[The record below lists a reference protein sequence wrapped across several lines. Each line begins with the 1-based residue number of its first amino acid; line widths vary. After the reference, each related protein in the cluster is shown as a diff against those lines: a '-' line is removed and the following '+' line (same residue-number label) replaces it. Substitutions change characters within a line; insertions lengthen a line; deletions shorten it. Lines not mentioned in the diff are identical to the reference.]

1 MHDGRSVG
9 SFQNEI
15 NELQCR
21 EDVEITGNEREIDP
35 VILNDTAGTIF
46 TDASGIDDEMEPQID
61 MHVGCTDHGDS
72 TTDSEGGDTTDASGD
87 NEDQQ
92 PGHRAG
98 LSWDKRKPPTE
109 TVALEALRVIQNL
122 LRPEMEGLQGTKGEW
137 MVEKTPAGN

>member
-1 MHDGRSVG
+1 
-9 SFQNEI
+9 
-15 NELQCR
+15 
-21 EDVEITGNEREIDP
+21 
-35 VILNDTAGTIF
+35 
-46 TDASGIDDEMEPQID
+46 

-98 LSWDKRKPPTE
+98 LSWDKRKPPTK

-122 LRPEMEGLQGTKGEW
+122 LRPPHGGKRKGYKDPKVNGWSKRHLQEIETMLNLYTGEGLKSRVHGWQHQHRQLRHTDRNQGMQEAFEA
-137 MVEKTPAGN
+137 MQRNL